1 MILSIILAF
10 FYRALPSNAI
20 FASNINPFVL
30 DGSIFNY
37 ISNFPQAFQ

>member
-20 FASNINPFVL
+20 FASNTNAFVL
-30 DGSIFNY
+30 DGSIFNN
-37 ISNFPQAFQ
+37 ISNVRQAFQ